1 MPDKKQNPLIGA
13 FRDPTPGVP
22 PGPPASGE
30 KKPFEPVQIT
40 MEVAPAGAVPQ
51 VKSPEPSKTEA
62 TPPKAADATPVEK
75 AAEGKNPVGEPK
87 TAANSKLPAADKTT
101 ETQSKEADK
110 PPKDD
115 KDGKPAAPK
124 EATAASKPIEPQGKE
139 ADKLP
144 KNSKD
149 GQPIAPKGATTAGKP
164 AETQGK
170 DADKPPKDN
179 KDGKPAAPKETPAA
193 DKPPEVQGKDADKPP
208 KDSKDGKPAAPKEPP
223 AADKPAET
231 QGKEADK
238 SPKDG
243 KDGKPTAPK
252 EATTADKPT
261 EAQDKGPDKSP
272 KEGKGANSSQSPDG
286 TQYRFIALS
295 KIHDLPGTYVKDTPR
310 KDYSDLINSMKREG
324 VKEAVILRRREDGE
338 YQLVDGFHRIQA
350 AKKAGMLEIKADV
363 YEMTLKEASEY
374 RRARHS
380 DKPLPIPGKLI
391 PPDDPSKAVKET
403 TQESGKDKADEPEI
417 PADFKL
423 PLTREGQSEIITT
436 LKVSEIH
443 PFEGH
448 PFNVKDDK
456 DMMDLVDSIKKFGVL
471 EPVVVIP
478 RKAGG
483 YEMVSGHR
491 RRRACELAGIAT
503 MPVIVR
509 QLDRDEAVISMVD
522 ANLKRENISPME
534 KARAYAMKLEAMKH
548 KAGRRTKEETAALE
562 AAGKKPMRAD
572 EELAQQTGESRSNIQ
587 KLVRLN
593 NLNPELQQMVED
605 KTLPVHTAADLSYL
619 KKEEQAAVA
628 DAIQK
633 EDKVPTGAQ
642 AVELKKASQEGKLTK
657 EKIEQAVAPT
667 KREETPPLKITLM
680 EEDLRPYFPD
690 KRTTIPDVKR
700 GVLEALDLRKK
711 ALERQKAKAQA
722 DKGPKKKVEPEP
734 SR

>member
-13 FRDPTPGVP
+13 FRDAAPSPTPD
-22 PGPPASGE
+22 PPATGE
-30 KKPFEPVQIT
+30 KKGAEPVQIT
-40 MEVAPAGAVPQ
+40 MDLKSARTAPQAKP
-51 VKSPEPSKTEA
+51 PEPSKTDVSSKQPPTVKDAPATGKPPEQPKAETTPKAPDTAPLKEAKPEKAPAGDAKAPPDLKSPRADTPKEPLDGKAPTGDTEAAPAPKTSDA
-62 TPPKAADATPVEK
+62 TPPK
-75 AAEGKNPVGEPK
+75 EP
-87 TAANSKLPAADKTT
+87 
-101 ETQSKEADK
+101 
-110 PPKDD
+110 
-115 KDGKPAAPK
+115 
-124 EATAASKPIEPQGKE
+124 
-139 ADKLP
+139 
-144 KNSKD
+144 
-149 GQPIAPKGATTAGKP
+149 
-164 AETQGK
+164 
-170 DADKPPKDN
+170 
-179 KDGKPAAPKETPAA
+179 
-193 DKPPEVQGKDADKPP
+193 
-208 KDSKDGKPAAPKEPP
+208 
-223 AADKPAET
+223 
-231 QGKEADK
+231 
-238 SPKDG
+238 PKDG
-243 KDGKPTAPK
+243 KSADTSNPKKAPAEKDADASPKKEDSSKATDGKKGKETKEAENPTA
-252 EATTADKPT
+252 E
-261 EAQDKGPDKSP
+261 KSDDVA
-272 KEGKGANSSQSPDG
+272 G
-286 TQYRFIALS
+286 QYRFIPLS
-295 KIHDLPGTYVKDTPR
+295 KIHDLPGTYVKDQP
-310 KDYSDLINSMKREG
+310 KADYSAMIQSIKSEG
-324 VKEAVILRRREDGE
+324 LKEPVILRRREDGE
-338 YQLVDGFHRIQA
+338 YQLVDGFHRMQA
-350 AKKAGMLEIKADV
+350 IKKAGMLEVRADV
-363 YEMTLKEASEY
+363 YDMSLKEASDY

-391 PPDDPSKAVKET
+391 PPNAPAKDKTAAPP
-403 TQESGKDKADEPEI
+403 TQEAHKDKADEAEI
-417 PADFKL
+417 PEDFKL
-423 PLTREGQSEIITT
+423 PLTHEGQSEIITT

-478 RKAGG
+478 RQAGG

-534 KARAYAMKLEAMKH
+534 KARAYAMKLEAMRH
-548 KAGRRTKEETAALE
+548 KAGRRSKEETAALE
-562 AAGKKPMRAD
+562 ASGKKPMRAD

-722 DKGPKKKVEPEP
+722 DKDGKKKPEP